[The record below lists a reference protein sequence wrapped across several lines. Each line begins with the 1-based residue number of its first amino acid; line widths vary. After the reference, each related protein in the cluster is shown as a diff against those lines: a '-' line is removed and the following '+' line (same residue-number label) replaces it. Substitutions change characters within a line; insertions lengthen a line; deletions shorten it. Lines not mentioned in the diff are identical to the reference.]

1 MICPAG
7 IFEAYVRLLW
17 ASLGGFFG
25 WEALVMIDR
34 LLYWVVGRKTRWE
47 DMEQGEGMPAGDELG
62 IGGGWEKI

>member
-1 MICPAG
+1 
-7 IFEAYVRLLW
+7 
-17 ASLGGFFG
+17 
-25 WEALVMIDR
+25 MIDR